1 MRRLPLPPVT
11 FKHLTVSGDMLPSAM
26 GVRPEPVRL
35 PYPAPSGHPISV
47 HEAACTRRDY
57 PPLCLKQACRFW
69 RIKRSWADSP
79 GRSPWERVM
88 MKRLDSL
95 AKQRPFTFK
104 LPRNRFRA
112 GQPLLFSVL
121 GFMVASPWSQYSV
134 CARCSGVA
142 TTLVAAATVTGM
154 PRAFLV

>member
-1 MRRLPLPPVT
+1 MSDIQQIVHCYREESQTGHTATCLLQQGVTLPAKTIVSRTCMRRLPLPPVM
-11 FKHLTVSGDMLPSAM
+11 TVSGDMLPSAM

-35 PYPAPSGHPISV
+35 PYPTPSRHPISV

-88 MKRLDSL
+88 MKRLVS
-95 AKQRPFTFK
+95 KQRPFAFK
-104 LPRNRFRA
+104 LPRNRFTGRA

-121 GFMVASPWSQYSV
+121 A
-134 CARCSGVA
+134 
-142 TTLVAAATVTGM
+142 
-154 PRAFLV
+154 